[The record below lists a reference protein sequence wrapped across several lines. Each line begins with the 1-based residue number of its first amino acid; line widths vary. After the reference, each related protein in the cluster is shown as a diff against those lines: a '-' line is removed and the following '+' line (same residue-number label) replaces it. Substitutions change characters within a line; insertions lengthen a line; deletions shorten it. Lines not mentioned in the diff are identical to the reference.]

1 MIRILLATLLFT
13 VAAGAAQAQFRTIP
27 ADAKRATLSHVQGM
41 TVEING
47 KRAQLAAG
55 AQIRDGRNMIVVPAA
70 VPPGVVIKYRV
81 DAQGQV
87 ARIWILSPQEAAQP
101 DPKK

>member
-1 MIRILLATLLFT
+1 MTRIALLLA
-13 VAAGAAQAQFRTIP
+13 VIAIASSAQAQFRTIP
-27 ADAKRATLSHVQGM
+27 ADAKRATMSHVEGM

-47 KRAQLAAG
+47 RRAPLAAG
-55 AQIRDGRNMIVVPAA
+55 AQIRDARNMIVVPAA
-70 VPPGVVIKYRV
+70 VPPGVLIKYLP